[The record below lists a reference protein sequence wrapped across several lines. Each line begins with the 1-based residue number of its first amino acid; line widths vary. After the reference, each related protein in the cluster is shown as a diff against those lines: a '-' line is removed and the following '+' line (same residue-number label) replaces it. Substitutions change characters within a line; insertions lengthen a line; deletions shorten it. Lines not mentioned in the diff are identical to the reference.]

1 MLFLIW
7 IIYPYTRAY
16 LSIWTRIEVRHSTVS
31 SSPIWSLHMSR
42 WNPVLCY
49 VVGRKRRMLLDWFS
63 DVLICITYGYVWRH
77 LKDQCIEHLI
87 LSLTSVFLYIIKIYF
102 SNWFF
107 WWISLLFCFQEI
119 DDVYIHALM
128 SVHIHTWPFEWSFFF
143 AWMIQQSKLCSS

>member
-7 IIYPYTRAY
+7 IIYSYTRAY

-31 SSPIWSLHMSR
+31 LSPIWSLHMSR
-42 WNPVLCY
+42 WSPVLCY
-49 VVGRKRRMLLDWFS
+49 LVGRKRRMLLDWFS

-102 SNWFF
+102 SGEFLYCF
-107 WWISLLFCFQEI
+107 VSKKLTMYIYMRLCLFTYTYDHLNE
-119 DDVYIHALM
+119 V
-128 SVHIHTWPFEWSFFF
+128 FFF
-143 AWMIQQSKLCSS
+143 AWMIRQSKLCSS